1 MPQLLPKTEW
11 FSVDVITCAAPYVAK
26 CTYVNSEVLLQKLK
40 SRIKNIFE
48 VARDNRVKVLI
59 LGAFGCGAF
68 KNPPYLVAE
77 AFRQVIDEQKYQS
90 CFEHIVFA
98 IKPTSEFC
106 PNVSAFRM
114 IFSEY
119 TYSDDEET
127 AILYDTFK
135 HIRFCKKTEFVVES
149 FGSSF
154 TNWQS
159 ENPYFGKQFSVLGD
173 SISRLEGFTPEKNIG
188 SFCIHTPNPP
198 GFYKKKNSEQT
209 GIIDKKD
216 MWWGKVIDFFG
227 GELLINGSYPDNY
240 LRCSS
245 DMCKEYDTE
254 ERISPLHI
262 DNVRPDVIII
272 YLGINDWF
280 AHLYTRH
287 EDSDIFDKSLLT
299 VFDRRYAYM
308 LDTLKARYPDSEI
321 WCCTLCNLVN
331 SDTVDISDVNPMNDD
346 EFHIEIYNDCI
357 RNITRQKNCRL
368 VDVYREGSTYI
379 SMDGFHPTAYGMT
392 QLAIRIIYDVIGAE
406 ADQFISLR
414 DRKTILHQNTDRE
427 IEYKKEMGFQD
438 RPLMEI
444 VNKKRKDRR
453 MENSSDKYSS
463 KEYIYRDLQATSFLV
478 SDTIHLT
485 DISGELVKVFQSAPV
500 LIGSLKS
507 CDWCV
512 ENQMLEM
519 RHAEMLFKDG
529 YWFLRD
535 YASSQG
541 TYLNGKRLEAGKYY
555 QLLAGDELVFGRA
568 DPVYFEKLERRV
580 WADDVVD
587 TMEKIE
593 QKLGI
598 RKCNTDMTGKIAGK
612 YTVLREISSTLFIRT
627 YLVEDAESSHIYVL
641 KLCDKTQQN
650 YSPAVRDGLILEAY
664 MMQELEHFAIPRVRE
679 VVETDDML
687 GMVREYVEGISLEQY
702 MEVNGIPAAEKV
714 IEWAKMVCDI
724 LQYLHTMTP
733 PHIYRDVKPAN
744 LILDTKDRIHM
755 IDFGIMRT
763 YKKGQSKD
771 TAILGTA
778 GYAAPEQ
785 YGSRQT
791 DQRTDIYGLGM
802 TMYRLVTGENVLD
815 RSFVVKPVRE
825 INPKLPK
832 GLEYI
837 ISKCIELDP
846 DKRYQSCD
854 ELLKDL
860 CRYEKLPEQKGFFR
874 KIFGRK

>member
-1 MPQLLPKTEW
+1 MC
-11 FSVDVITCAAPYVAK
+11 FI
-26 CTYVNSEVLLQKLK
+26 LK
-40 SRIKNIFE
+40 STM
-48 VARDNRVKVLI
+48 V
-59 LGAFGCGAF
+59 
-68 KNPPYLVAE
+68 
-77 AFRQVIDEQKYQS
+77 
-90 CFEHIVFA
+90 
-98 IKPTSEFC
+98 
-106 PNVSAFRM
+106 
-114 IFSEY
+114 
-119 TYSDDEET
+119 
-127 AILYDTFK
+127 
-135 HIRFCKKTEFVVES
+135 CKKTMDHAIEIRKDV
-149 FGSSF
+149 GM
-154 TNWQS
+154 
-159 ENPYFGKQFSVLGD
+159 ENAFN
-173 SISRLEGFTPEKNIG
+173 KN
-188 SFCIHTPNPP
+188 
-198 GFYKKKNSEQT
+198 
-209 GIIDKKD
+209 
-216 MWWGKVIDFFG
+216 
-227 GELLINGSYPDNY
+227 PDN
-240 LRCSS
+240 
-245 DMCKEYDTE
+245 
-254 ERISPLHI
+254 
-262 DNVRPDVIII
+262 
-272 YLGINDWF
+272 
-280 AHLYTRH
+280 
-287 EDSDIFDKSLLT
+287 
-299 VFDRRYAYM
+299 
-308 LDTLKARYPDSEI
+308 
-321 WCCTLCNLVN
+321 
-331 SDTVDISDVNPMNDD
+331 
-346 EFHIEIYNDCI
+346 
-357 RNITRQKNCRL
+357 
-368 VDVYREGSTYI
+368 
-379 SMDGFHPTAYGMT
+379 
-392 QLAIRIIYDVIGAE
+392 
-406 ADQFISLR
+406 
-414 DRKTILHQNTDRE
+414 
-427 IEYKKEMGFQD
+427 
-438 RPLMEI
+438 
-444 VNKKRKDRR
+444 
-453 MENSSDKYSS
+453 
-463 KEYIYRDLQATSFLV
+463 EYIYRDLEATSFLAFDKIYLTNTRDELIK
-478 SDTIHLT
+478 SFKKGQIMIGRSRTCDLCMEHLT
-485 DISGELVKVFQSAPV
+485 
-500 LIGSLKS
+500 
-507 CDWCV
+507 
-512 ENQMLEM
+512 LEM
-519 RHAEMLFKDG
+519 QHADMLFKDH
-529 YWFLRD
+529 YWFLQD
-535 YASSQG
+535 HASSQG

-587 TMEKIE
+587 TMEDIE

-598 RKCNTDMTGKIAGK
+598 RKCNTDMSGKIAGK

-627 YLVEDAESSHIYVL
+627 YLVEDAESSHVYVL

-687 GMVREYVEGISLEQY
+687 GMIREYVEGISLEQY
-702 MEVNGIPAAEKV
+702 METNGVPAVENV

-860 CRYEKLPEQKGFFR
+860 CGYEKLPEQKGFFR